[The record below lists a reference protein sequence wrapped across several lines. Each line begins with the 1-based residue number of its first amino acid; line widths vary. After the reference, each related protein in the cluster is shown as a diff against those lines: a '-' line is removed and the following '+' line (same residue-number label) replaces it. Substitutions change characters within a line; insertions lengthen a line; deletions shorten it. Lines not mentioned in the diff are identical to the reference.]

1 MNSKPTLRWRIA
13 QWLEIRWWQ
22 NYLRKQ
28 EVATYAQQK
37 KAYWLRLL
45 SALQLHFPEPQQI
58 LDAGC
63 GPAGIFIA
71 LDNHQVD
78 ALDPLLEQYATHLAH
93 FSPDNYPWVQFYT
106 TEIERFPE
114 NKRYE
119 VTFCLNAINHVA
131 DWEQGLD
138 KLSVLTQPKGTL
150 VLGIDVHRHRFLK
163 FLFRYLPG
171 DVLHPHQHDRE
182 DYRRALSRRGWQIE
196 RELTWKKGA
205 IFDYWLVVCQ
215 QQAGNR

>member
-28 EVATYAQQK
+28 GVATYAEQK

-45 SALQLHFPEPQQI
+45 AALNLNFPERQRI

-63 GPAGIFIA
+63 GPAGIFMV
-71 LDNHQVD
+71 LENHQVN
-78 ALDPLLEQYATHLAH
+78 AVDPLLDQYASQLAH
-93 FSPDNYPWVQFYT
+93 FSPSDYPWVHFCT
-106 TEIERFPE
+106 SGIENYAESKP
-114 NKRYE
+114 YD
-119 VTFCLNAINHVA
+119 VTFCLNAINHVEN
-131 DWEQGLD
+131 WEKGLD
-138 KLSVLTQPKGTL
+138 KLAVLTQPEGTL

-163 FLFRYLPG
+163 LLFRYLPG

-182 DYRRALSRRGWQIE
+182 DYRRALASRGWQME
-196 RELTWKKGA
+196 RQLTWKKGLV
-205 IFDYWLVVCQ
+205 FDYWLVVCRKQ
-215 QQAGNR
+215 

>member
-13 QWLEIRWWQ
+13 QWLEIRWWR

-45 SALQLHFPEPQQI
+45 SALQLNFPEQLQI

-63 GPAGIFIA
+63 GPAGIFMV
-71 LDNHQVD
+71 LENHQVD
-78 ALDPLLEQYATHLAH
+78 AVDPLLDQYAAQLAH
-93 FSPDNYPWVQFYT
+93 FDPINYAWVHFHT
-106 TEIERFPE
+106 SGIEDYAER
-114 NKRYE
+114 KRYDL
-119 VTFCLNAINHVA
+119 TFCLNAINHVA
-131 DWEQGLD
+131 NWEQGLD
-138 KLSVLTQPKGTL
+138 NLSTLTAPEGTL

-163 FLFRYLPG
+163 FLFRRLPG

-182 DYRRALSRRGWQIE
+182 DYRQALARRGWQIE
-196 RELTWKKGA
+196 RQLTWKKGG
-205 IFDYWLVVCQ
+205 IFDYWLVVCRKRQ
-215 QQAGNR
+215 ENL

>member
-45 SALQLHFPEPQQI
+45 SVLGLNFTEQKRI

-63 GPAGIFIA
+63 GPAGIFMV

-78 ALDPLLEQYATHLAH
+78 AVDPLLDQYTAQLAH
-93 FSPDNYPWVQFYT
+93 FSPKSYPWVRFHT
-106 TEIERFPE
+106 SGIENYPE
-114 NKRYE
+114 RAHYD

-131 DWEQGLD
+131 NWEEGLD
-138 KLSVLTQPKGTL
+138 KLTVLTRSEGTL

-163 FLFRYLPG
+163 HIFRYLPA
-171 DVLHPHQHDRE
+171 DELHPHQHDRE
-182 DYRRALSRRGWQIE
+182 DYHQALTSRGWQIE
-196 RELTWKKGA
+196 RQLTWKRGR

-215 QQAGNR
+215 KQTENR

>member
-28 EVATYAQQK
+28 EVTAYTEQK

-45 SALQLHFPEPQQI
+45 SALDLNFPERQRI

-63 GPAGIFIA
+63 GPAGIFMI
-71 LDNHQVD
+71 LENHHVD
-78 ALDPLLEQYATHLAH
+78 AVDPLLDQYATQLTH
-93 FSPDNYPWVQFYT
+93 FSQDKYPWVHFHT
-106 TEIERFPE
+106 SGIENYPE
-114 NKRYE
+114 HHRYD

-131 DWEQGLD
+131 DWEKGLD
-138 KLSVLTQPKGTL
+138 KLSVVTKPEGTF
-150 VLGIDVHRHRFLK
+150 VLGIDVHRHRLLK

-182 DYRRALSRRGWQIE
+182 DYRLALAYRGWKVE
-196 RELTWKKGA
+196 RQLTWKKGL

-215 QQAGNR
+215 KQQENP